1 MIFYLLR
8 MNWLVYIFWP
18 IVKFTT
24 CKPEIQ
30 KILKVT
36 AQNSD
41 KISNNVVSA
50 VHSIGSI
57 ILNMLYFLTKSNN
70 IISLSCLYSY
80 SYFVYDGY
88 LIAIKKN
95 VENYPYMIHHI
106 AALVVLEDINKNINR
121 DLLLYLYLL
130 AEISNLPNYVIYHIL
145 KINPNRDLKHAKLL
159 QMLWFS
165 FFRVFLYSLYVKDC
179 FKNIDHN
186 LTKLTMFF
194 IYFAGAYWTIG
205 QFKGVYTSFSRKTI
219 KSS

>member
-41 KISNNVVSA
+41 KISN
-50 VHSIGSI
+50 
-57 ILNMLYFLTKSNN
+57 
-70 IISLSCLYSY
+70 
-80 SYFVYDGY
+80 
-88 LIAIKKN
+88 
-95 VENYPYMIHHI
+95 
-106 AALVVLEDINKNINR
+106 
-121 DLLLYLYLL
+121 
-130 AEISNLPNYVIYHIL
+130 NLPNYVIYHIL